1 MLNITKKV
9 EYALIAIRHIKNSK
23 ENSLHSSKE
32 IATRY
37 NIPYE
42 LLSKVLQKLCKLKYL
57 KAIKGPYGG
66 YKLSKSLDNIKL
78 IKFFEDIEG
87 PIGLAKCSIDS
98 DCTQID
104 LCNIK
109 SPINKINNNIR
120 ELLSKTTLNEITT
133 WGLLWKK
140 IKKL

>member
-66 YKLSKSLDNIKL
+66 YKLSKSLDNISETPQL
-78 IKFFEDIEG
+78 VSALPTFH
-87 PIGLAKCSIDS
+87 
-98 DCTQID
+98 
-104 LCNIK
+104 
-109 SPINKINNNIR
+109 
-120 ELLSKTTLNEITT
+120 EIT
-133 WGLLWKK
+133 LK
-140 IKKL
+140 

>member
-66 YKLSKSLDNIKL
+66 YKLSK
-78 IKFFEDIEG
+78 
-87 PIGLAKCSIDS
+87 
-98 DCTQID
+98 
-104 LCNIK
+104 
-109 SPINKINNNIR
+109 
-120 ELLSKTTLNEITT
+120 
-133 WGLLWKK
+133 
-140 IKKL
+140 